1 MKTDNFN
8 HAEKVLVLGAGQ
20 LGAAVLDA
28 LVPAVI
34 ERQGTV
40 SVIVSPAAWDEAGQ
54 LRSSNHQ
61 ALADAGATFLAVD
74 IAGSAMETLADQF
87 RGFTTVINCMGFVA
101 GPGTQLKITRAVLA
115 AGVPRYFPWQFG
127 VNYDVVGK
135 GSGQPVWDEQYDVRT
150 LLRAQRATEWVIVS
164 TGMFTSF
171 LFEPDFDVVNLSN
184 RTLHALGSWDTQVT
198 VTSPADIG
206 RLTTAIYLHQ
216 PRIVNEVVFVAGET
230 TSYRQLADT
239 VERVTQQT
247 FSKAV
252 HTLPALLEQLRTA
265 RMTPC
270 CAIAPP
276 SPGGMACGG
285 RWATHGMPA
294 TSCRPRTLPA
304 GCRPRADFLSQDRM
318 TMNKLIPLIV
328 LSCLLPLAANA
339 RTITATGDTLDH
351 AESKI
356 RQQAAR
362 EGATTY
368 RITEA
373 RMGNKVH
380 ITAKIAD

>member
-198 VTSPADIG
+198 VTSTADIG

-252 HTLPALLEQLRTA
+252 HTLPALLEQLRTDPDDAMLRYRAAFA
-265 RMTPC
+265 RGDGVWWPMGDT
-270 CAIAPP
+270 
-276 SPGGMACGG
+276 
-285 RWATHGMPA
+285 W
-294 TSCRPRTLPA
+294 
-304 GCRPRADFLSQDRM
+304 
-318 TMNKLIPLIV
+318 
-328 LSCLLPLAANA
+328 NA
-339 RTITATGDTLDH
+339 RHQLPTQDIAGWLQTA
-351 AESKI
+351 
-356 RQQAAR
+356 R
-362 EGATTY
+362 
-368 RITEA
+368 
-373 RMGNKVH
+373 
-380 ITAKIAD
+380 

>member
-54 LRSSNHQ
+54 LRSANHQ

-198 VTSPADIG
+198 VTSPTDIG

-247 FSKAV
+247 LAKPS
-252 HTLPALLEQLRTA
+252 TPCPPCWSSCGQT

-285 RWATHGMPA
+285 RWATPGMPA

-362 EGATTY
+362 EGVTTY

>member
-8 HAEKVLVLGAGQ
+8 HTEKVLVLGAGQ

-54 LRSSNHQ
+54 LRSANHQ

-184 RTLHALGSWDTQVT
+184 RTLHALGSWDTQAT

-252 HTLPALLEQLRTA
+252 HTLPALLEQLRTNPDDAMLRYRAAFA
-265 RMTPC
+265 RGDGVWWPMGDT
-270 CAIAPP
+270 
-276 SPGGMACGG
+276 
-285 RWATHGMPA
+285 W
-294 TSCRPRTLPA
+294 
-304 GCRPRADFLSQDRM
+304 
-318 TMNKLIPLIV
+318 
-328 LSCLLPLAANA
+328 NA
-339 RTITATGDTLDH
+339 RHQLPTQDIAGWLQTA
-351 AESKI
+351 
-356 RQQAAR
+356 R
-362 EGATTY
+362 
-368 RITEA
+368 
-373 RMGNKVH
+373 
-380 ITAKIAD
+380 